1 MSSKIECFGRVNGVD
16 YFPNSIKV
24 YIGTNI
30 NVDILLQ
37 SLFWIFILFL
47 IPKNESTNFK
57 YSHSFPI
64 FIVTI
69 LVYIHLI
76 GENMFYKSFAKEF
89 NVGIKYD
96 NFFLFSIL
104 LMIAFLIYI
113 FSDLLKFR
121 FNNLI
126 NYFPFIFL
134 LNGSYNSLNLN
145 FYVLLVSFIGIHS
158 LMEKKFNKRF
168 TIIYL
173 IFSSIQIITHNTKNI
188 FFDIDK
194 LKGFTNSSQNISS
207 LIYWI
212 IIFYLFI
219 IGIHYIIN
227 ETKHHININ
236 KLKSNFLISG
246 GLITIVGVA
255 SASNPF
261 INFYSYYYLGL
272 NKMGIKS
279 LRSVEGNTWRGIS
292 SSAEGL
298 GEFLAFS
305 ILFSLLIIY
314 SKKLSF
320 NRLDIFLI
328 ILNFYGL
335 FKSNNFAATSSLILF
350 LIIYMFL
357 NWDVSKRNKLFIFL
371 FISIISLT
379 FVALSN
385 FNYESASRS
394 LIREG
399 LKASEID
406 VVLPGDQ
413 NQKDAVD
420 NLNFGE
426 ILSYKKE
433 ETNLSSSL
441 YLLTERYTNSKDIKL
456 IPNPVGVIN
465 AISLP
470 INRSEK
476 WGIFFAKYNPDFI
489 SFLFGS
495 GPQQL
500 TDYYLGHRTKVNTGL
515 VLPHSSLLDYL
526 VFYGFLGL
534 ICCSVFIF
542 HKLYKNRNNY
552 LYVSLL
558 LFIIINLLKS
568 DSMLYVSS
576 FILFIFILNLNKIG
590 IKDSHG

>member
-1 MSSKIECFGRVNGVD
+1 MPDLYSSVQCFGRVNGVD
-16 YFPNSIKV
+16 YFPDSIKV

-37 SLFWIFILFL
+37 SLFWIFLLFL
-47 IPKNESTNFK
+47 IPKNESTNFR
-57 YSHSFPI
+57 FPQAFPM
-64 FIVTI
+64 FIMTMLI
-69 LVYIHLI
+69 YIHLI

-89 NVGIKYD
+89 DVGIKYN

-104 LMIAFLIYI
+104 LTVVFLIYI
-113 FSDLLKFR
+113 CNDLIKFR

-134 LNGSYNSLNLN
+134 FNGSYNSLNLN
-145 FYVLLVSFIGIHS
+145 FYVLLISFIGINS
-158 LMEKKFNKRF
+158 LMERKFNKKF
-168 TIIYL
+168 AIIYL
-173 IFSSIQIITHNTKNI
+173 IFSLIQITTHNTKNI
-188 FFDIDK
+188 IFDIDK

-219 IGIHYIIN
+219 TGIQYIIN
-227 ETKHHININ
+227 ETKHHVDIE

-246 GLITIVGVA
+246 GLITIVGIA

-279 LRSVEGNTWRGIS
+279 LSSVEGNTWRGIS

-305 ILFSLLIIY
+305 ILFSLLITY
-314 SKKLSF
+314 YKKLSF
-320 NRLDIFLI
+320 SRLDLFFI
-328 ILNFYGL
+328 ILNIYGL
-335 FKSNNFAATSSLILF
+335 FKTNNFAATSSLILF
-350 LIIYMFL
+350 LTIYIFL
-357 NWDVSKRNKLFIFL
+357 NWDISRKNKLSLLL
-371 FISIISLT
+371 FTSIISIT
-379 FVALSN
+379 FVVLSN
-385 FNYESASRS
+385 FNYELASRS

-399 LKASEID
+399 LIASEID

-413 NQKDAVD
+413 YANNAVD

-426 ILSYKKE
+426 ILSFKKE
-433 ETNLSSSL
+433 ETNISSSL
-441 YLLTERYTNSKDIKL
+441 YLLTEKYTNSKDIKFL
-456 IPNPVGVIN
+456 PNAVGVLN

-476 WGIFFAKYNPDFI
+476 WGIFFAKYNPDLN

-500 TDYYLGHRTKVNTGL
+500 TDYYLGHRTKINTGL

-534 ICCSVFIF
+534 ICSSIFIF
-542 HKLYKNRNNY
+542 YKLYKNRNNY
-552 LYVSLL
+552 LYVCLL
-558 LFIIINLLKS
+558 MFMMINLLKS
-568 DSMLYVSS
+568 DSLLYVSS
-576 FILFIFILNLNKIG
+576 FILFIFILNLSKID
-590 IKDSHG
+590 IKR